1 MKLWKILESEWS
13 SGGPSTAYLGKFPAL
28 ASVYN
33 YGYTGYYK
41 GPEQDIEVEL
51 DQQSQDQMIDQAID
65 LMYSRFPEIVA
76 NKKMK
81 RHMLQMLIGKITQGE
96 LRDKVDMEAFI
107 KRLKKTKGVE
117 IV

>member
-51 DQQSQDQMIDQAID
+51 DQQSQDLMIDQAID
-65 LMYSRFPEIVA
+65 LMYSRFP
-76 NKKMK
+76 
-81 RHMLQMLIGKITQGE
+81 
-96 LRDKVDMEAFI
+96 
-107 KRLKKTKGVE
+107 
-117 IV
+117 